1 MLIVK
6 LKCVNTDQPVLIKR
20 LFLTI
25 FSNTFFIS
33 AFILSTLTL
42 EKPCCRSWLIKKR
55 NKQNISWAHCV
66 FLKFFF
72 LCVCKF
78 DYETVHQGWTMLKNQ
93 LAKTTLLSSEH
104 PSLLS
109 VLQNLDHSG
118 NQSELPLT
126 NSWPYDKIPYRPIT
140 CYVDSLN

>member
-1 MLIVK
+1 M
-6 LKCVNTDQPVLIKR
+6 
-20 LFLTI
+20 
-25 FSNTFFIS
+25 
-33 AFILSTLTL
+33 
-42 EKPCCRSWLIKKR
+42 
-55 NKQNISWAHCV
+55 

-72 LCVCKF
+72 CVCVCKI

-140 CYVDSLN
+140 CYVDSLNFIWAYHTVLLNLSAATSIHKDWPTTGFCMRVLVHPKQSTLILWNCTNQHYPGRIT